1 MPTKPVKI
9 SLISLGCARN
19 LVDSEII
26 LGTLKGSGF
35 VITDSPRS
43 ADIAIVNT
51 CSFIEDAKKESIEA
65 ILDLVDLKNSGKIK
79 GILVAGCL
87 PQRYGKSLR
96 KELGEID
103 GFIGV
108 EGFARLPKLISDI
121 MDGKRVYSVSRNP
134 AYLYNWKT
142 PRQSL
147 TPKHFAYIKIS
158 EGCSHKCSFCVI
170 PKIRGRHRSRGM
182 DSIVAEARDLI
193 DKGVKE
199 INLIG
204 QDTTLYGID
213 LYRRPALAELLK
225 KLARLKGARWLR
237 LMYAHP
243 ARFSDDLVSVI
254 AGEGPICKYIDLPVQ
269 HINDRILDAMRRG
282 TSGALIRGL
291 LARLRERIPAI
302 AIRTAVIVGFPGE
315 TDKEFNELLGFIKE
329 ARFERLGAFVYS
341 EEEGTPAARSK
352 DHIPEKEKLARW
364 NELMKAQRRVSSEN
378 NGKFQGRRFEV
389 IVDEKD
395 GSGRDTWLGRT
406 YMDAPEIDG
415 LVYIKGTGIKT
426 GDIVPVKITGT
437 LEYDL
442 IGEKEVMI

>member
-26 LGTLKGSGF
+26 LGTLKDSGF
-35 VITDSPRS
+35 AVTDSPRS

-65 ILDLVDLKNSGKIK
+65 ILGLIGLKNAGKIK
-79 GILVAGCL
+79 GILVAGCF
-87 PQRYGKSLR
+87 PQRYGRTLR

-108 EGFARLPKLISDI
+108 EGFARLPKLINDI
-121 MDGKRVYSVSRNP
+121 MDGKRVYSVTRNP
-134 AYLYNWKT
+134 AYLYDWKT

-170 PKIRGRHRSRGM
+170 PQIRGKHRSRGM
-182 DSIVAEARDLI
+182 DSILAEARDLI
-193 DKGVKE
+193 GKGVKE

-213 LYRRPALAELLK
+213 LYGRPALGELLK

-243 ARFSDDLVSVI
+243 ARFSDELISAI
-254 AGEGPICKYIDLPVQ
+254 AGEGAVCKYIDLPIQ
-269 HINDRILDAMRRG
+269 HINDRILKTMRRG
-282 TSGALIRGL
+282 TSGASIRGL
-291 LARLRERIPAI
+291 LAKLRARIPGI
-302 AIRTAVIVGFPGE
+302 TIRTAVIVGFPGE
-315 TDKEFNELLGFIKE
+315 TDKEFKELLDFIKD
-329 ARFERLGAFVYS
+329 ARFGRLGAFIYS
-341 EEEGTPAARSK
+341 AEEGTPAAGSK
-352 DHIPEKEKLARW
+352 KQVPEKEKLGRR
-364 NELMKAQRRVSSEN
+364 NELMKAQRRVSAEN
-378 NGKFQGRRFEV
+378 NAGFTGRIFEAL
-389 IVDEKD
+389 VDEKD
-395 GSGRDTWLGRT
+395 DSGRDYWLGRT
-406 YMDAPEIDG
+406 YMDAPEVDG
-415 LVYIKGTGIKT
+415 LVYIKGAGIRI
-426 GDIVPVKITGT
+426 GDIVPVRITGT

-442 IGEKEVMI
+442 IGEKEGKI